1 MNVLLKYPD
10 RVSEGKDGAYRWSV
24 EVERLSRENKVRNV
38 TMGTCGGLSLFL
50 IGFMAILGDA
60 FATRVTSLS
69 CLAVMFIAEM
79 ACKLEGRSNKYT
91 TKCYELDERGIS
103 ILSGKDTYN
112 INFDD
117 INEIIVNDVYLEL
130 KGPKGGQTIYVPSE
144 DYTFVSRFI
153 LRCVPVNTKVEYK

>member
-10 RVSEGKDGAYRWSV
+10 RVTEGKDGVFRWSV
-24 EVERLSRENKVRNV
+24 ETERLLIENKVRNV
-38 TMGTCGGLSLFL
+38 TMGTCGGISLFL

-60 FATRVTSLS
+60 FAVRVTSLS

-79 ACKLEGRSNKYT
+79 ACKLEGRSKKYV

-103 ILSGKDTYN
+103 IHIGKDTKV

-117 INEIIVNDVYLEL
+117 VNEVIVSDISLEL
-130 KGPKGGQTIYVPSE
+130 KGPKGGQVIYVPSE
-144 DYTFVSRFI
+144 DYTAVSRFI

>member
-24 EVERLSRENKVRNV
+24 EVERLLSENKVRNV
-38 TMGTCGGLSLFL
+38 TMGTCGGISLFL
-50 IGFMAILGDA
+50 IGFMTYLGDVSA
-60 FATRVTSLS
+60 MRVTSLS

-79 ACKLEGRSNKYT
+79 VCKLEGKSNKFI

-103 ILSGKDTYN
+103 ILSGKDRYE

-117 INEIIVNDVYLEL
+117 IREVIVNDVSLEL
-130 KGPKGGQTIYVPSE
+130 KGPKGGHIIYVPSE
-144 DYTFVSRFI
+144 DYSFVSRFI